1 MDLLK
6 EILTTVILSVVGVIV
21 SGVGAFVMSWIR
33 SKIKNDKI
41 AQMADDAYRIIN
53 EGVIYVY
60 QTYVEGLKGTDLWDE
75 NAKQAAQQKAFDYI
89 SKNLSS
95 EIIKFLQQNGTVIE
109 EWILEQIEIAVQNH
123 KK

>member
-1 MDLLK
+1 MELLK
-6 EILTTVILSVVGVIV
+6 EILTTVVLSVVGIVV

-33 SKIKNDKI
+33 SKIKNEKI
-41 AQMADDAYRIIN
+41 AQMVDDAYHIIN
-53 EGVIYVY
+53 EGVVYVY

-75 NAKQAAQQKAFDYI
+75 NAKQAAKQKAFEYI

-95 EIIKFLQQNGTVIE
+95 EIVKFLQQNGTIIE

>member
-1 MDLLK
+1 
-6 EILTTVILSVVGVIV
+6 
-21 SGVGAFVMSWIR
+21 
-33 SKIKNDKI
+33 
-41 AQMADDAYRIIN
+41 MADDAYRIIN

-95 EIIKFLQQNGTVIE
+95 EIVKFLQQNGTVIE
-109 EWILEQIEIAVQNH
+109 E
-123 KK
+123 